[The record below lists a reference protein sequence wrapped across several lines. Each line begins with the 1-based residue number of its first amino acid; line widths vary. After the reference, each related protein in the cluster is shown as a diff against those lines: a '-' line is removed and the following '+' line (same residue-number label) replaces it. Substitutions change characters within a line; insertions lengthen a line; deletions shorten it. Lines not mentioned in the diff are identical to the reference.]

1 MSLEYTGLLGRLT
14 RREIRSRFIG
24 SASGW
29 VWLIL
34 NPLLLLAVYSFVFG
48 VIFQARVPP
57 GLEMPFV
64 AWLAVALWPWLMFS
78 EGVLKGAQAIR
89 DHAALISKVAMPREM
104 LVLAAVSSVFVL
116 HLAGYAAVLL
126 ALAALVGVD
135 ISLLGFPRMLLAL
148 ATLYILTVGLA
159 LALSAIQ
166 VYVRDLEQALPTVFM
181 FWFFLTPILYAPS
194 LLPPQYAA
202 WLDFNPMTWWMREI
216 RDSLLH
222 AQALPGLAALAM
234 IAGSLIVLWL
244 GRRVFARLSPHFED
258 FL

>member
-1 MSLEYTGLLGRLT
+1 MVIEQLGLLGRLT
-14 RREIRSRFIG
+14 RREVRSRFIG

-78 EGVLKGAQAIR
+78 EGVLRGAQAIR
-89 DHAALISKVAMPREM
+89 AHAALISKVAMPREL
-104 LVLAAVSSVFVL
+104 LVLASVASVFLL
-116 HLAGYAAVLL
+116 HLAGYAAVILVLASMGVDLHWTGLPRLLL
-126 ALAALVGVD
+126 ALAALY
-135 ISLLGFPRMLLAL
+135 AL
-148 ATLYILTVGLA
+148 TNGLA

-166 VYVRDLEQALPTVFM
+166 VYVRDLEQALPTIFM

-194 LLPPQYAA
+194 LLPSGYAD
-202 WLDFNPMTWWMREI
+202 WLNWNPMTWWMDEI
-216 RDSLLH
+216 RASLLYG
-222 AQALPGLAALAM
+222 QAAPGWAALAM
-234 IAGSLIVLWL
+234 LLGSVVVIWAG
-244 GRRVFARLSPHFED
+244 RAVFRRLSPYFED

>member
-1 MSLEYTGLLGRLT
+1 MEPSWRQLLPALTGRQ
-14 RREIRSRFIG
+14 IRSRFVG

-29 VWLIL
+29 IWLIL

-48 VIFQARVPP
+48 VIFKARVPP

-78 EGVLKGAQAIR
+78 EGVLRGAQAIR

-104 LVLAAVSSVFVL
+104 LVLAAVSAVFVL
-116 HLAGYAAVLL
+116 HLVGYATVICI
-126 ALAALVGVD
+126 LAALGVD
-135 ISLLGFPRMLLAL
+135 MHWLGLPRLLFAL
-148 ATLYILTVGLA
+148 GTLYFLAAGLA
-159 LALSAIQ
+159 LALSAMQ
-166 VYVRDLEQALPTVFM
+166 VYVRDLEQALPTLFM

-202 WLDFNPMTWWMREI
+202 WLDFNPMTWWMAEI
-216 RDSLLH
+216 RSALLYGE
-222 AQALPGLAALAM
+222 ALPGWVALALFT
-234 IAGSLIVLWL
+234 GSLAVMWL
-244 GRRVFARLSPHFED
+244 GRRTFHRLSPYFED

>member
-1 MSLEYTGLLGRLT
+1 MTREYTSLLGRLT

-29 VWLIL
+29 IWLVL

-78 EGVLKGAQAIR
+78 EGVLRGAQTIR
-89 DHAALISKVAMPREM
+89 EHAALISKVAMPREM
-104 LVLAAVSSVFVL
+104 LVLASVTAVFVL
-116 HLAGYAAVLL
+116 HLVGYAAVILV
-126 ALAALVGVD
+126 LAAIGVD
-135 ISLLGFPRMLLAL
+135 LNWLGFPRMLLAL
-148 ATLYILTVGLA
+148 ATLYVLAVGLA
-159 LALSAIQ
+159 LGMSAIQ

-194 LLPPQYAA
+194 LLPPGYAG
-202 WLDFNPMTWWMREI
+202 WLDWNPMTWWMTEI
-216 RDSLLH
+216 RSALLH
-222 AQALPGLAALAM
+222 DHAVPGWAALALLG
-234 IAGSLIVLWL
+234 GSLAMLWL
-244 GRRVFARLSPHFED
+244 GRVIFRRLSPYFED

>member
-1 MSLEYTGLLGRLT
+1 MVIEQIGLLGRLT
-14 RREIRSRFIG
+14 RREVRSRFIG

-57 GLEMPFV
+57 GLDMPFV

-78 EGVLKGAQAIR
+78 EGVLRGAQAIR
-89 DHAALISKVAMPREM
+89 DHAALISKVAMPREL
-104 LVLAAVSSVFVL
+104 LVLAAVAAVFVL

-126 ALAALVGVD
+126 VLAIIGVD
-135 ISLLGFPRMLLAL
+135 LHWPGFPRLFLAL
-148 ATLYILTVGLA
+148 ATLYMLTNGLA
-159 LALSAIQ
+159 LALSAVQ
-166 VYVRDLEQALPTVFM
+166 VYIRDLEQALPTLFM

-194 LLPPQYAA
+194 LLPAGYAG
-202 WLDFNPMTWWMREI
+202 WLDWNPMTWWMGEI
-216 RDSLLH
+216 RAALLH
-222 AQALPGLAALAM
+222 DQAVPGWAAVALVV
-234 IAGSLIVLWL
+234 GSVLVLWL
-244 GRRVFARLSPHFED
+244 GRGVFRRLSPYFED

>member
-1 MSLEYTGLLGRLT
+1 M
-14 RREIRSRFIG
+14 RSRFQG

-29 VWLIL
+29 IWLIL

-48 VIFQARVPP
+48 VIFKARVPP

-78 EGVLKGAQAIR
+78 EGVLRGAQTIR

-104 LVLAAVSSVFVL
+104 LVLASVSAVFVL
-116 HLAGYAAVLL
+116 HLTGYAAVIVVLAAIGVELNWLGLPLLLL
-126 ALAALVGVD
+126 ALC
-135 ISLLGFPRMLLAL
+135 
-148 ATLYILTVGLA
+148 TLFVLTVGLA

-194 LLPPQYAA
+194 LLPVEYAA
-202 WLDFNPMTWWMREI
+202 WLDWNPMTWWMTEI
-216 RDSLLH
+216 RSALLYD
-222 AQALPGLAALAM
+222 QVLPGWPFLALL
-234 IAGSLIVLWL
+234 AGSLVMLWL
-244 GRRVFARLSPHFED
+244 GRVVFSRLSPYFED